1 MSEPLAA
8 PDAGATLPT
17 TPEAFPPAARVG
29 YPTKRRRQPRR
40 DALLW
45 CSAGWLVLIVLV
57 AVFVD
62 VLPLHRHDTV
72 VTDLAPRTAPRLS
85 FDEPLGTDGI
95 GRSMLSR
102 LAFGARQSLLAATL
116 STAIALF
123 VGLTLGTL
131 AGYFRKLVDELVSG
145 AMEVLLALPGIVLLL
160 AIASV
165 GRRDMTTLVAGLAV
179 IGVPSFTRLA
189 RANALSLAD
198 REFVSAAVAMGA
210 THRRVLVRE
219 IVPMVVLRLSTFA
232 VLFLAVVIVLEASL
246 SFLGLGVPPPRPS
259 WGAMVNEGRSQ
270 LAGHPQ
276 LVFIPAACIVFTVAA
291 FQVVGDRLR
300 RQFESPR
307 GAQL

>member
-1 MSEPLAA
+1 MTEPLVA
-8 PDAGATLPT
+8 PDASATLPT
-17 TPEAFPPAARVG
+17 TPEGFAPAVA
-29 YPTKRRRQPRR
+29 YPAKRRRLPRR
-40 DALLW
+40 DLLLW
-45 CSAGWLVLIVLV
+45 CSAGWLVLVVFV

-62 VLPLHRHDTV
+62 VLPLNRHDIA
-72 VTDLAPRTAPRLS
+72 VTDLPPRTAPRLS

-95 GRSMLSR
+95 GRSMVSR
-102 LAFGARQSLLAATL
+102 LAFGARQSLFAAAL

-131 AGYFRKLVDELVSG
+131 AGYFRKFVDELVSG
-145 AMEVLLALPGIVLLL
+145 AMEVLLSLPGILVLL

-219 IVPMVVLRLSTFA
+219 IVPLVTLRLSTFA
-232 VLFLAVVIVLEASL
+232 VLFLAVVIVLEAGL

-259 WGAMVNEGRSQ
+259 WGGMVNEGRSQ

-276 LVFIPAACIVFTVAA
+276 LVFIPAGFIVFTVAS

-300 RQFESPR
+300 RRFESPR